1 LFLGTHW
8 SIWMESDN
16 IQGKS
21 SGYVFQ
27 ALQKKIQLLRGF
39 AGFLASVESDSIP
52 CIWPVWMFVTDRTH
66 NSILFYVGALFF

>member
-1 LFLGTHW
+1 VGAAKASLAARVFLG
-8 SIWMESDN
+8 SRC
-16 IQGKS
+16 
-21 SGYVFQ
+21 V
-27 ALQKKIQLLRGF
+27 LLRGF